1 MSRTLLQTIIG
12 ATADHLT
19 HLFSG
24 LAEELPVLLALDL
37 VLPLELVGLVR
48 LQRPHPHQLPPPLLR
63 LRQRHVRQRRLLTR
77 AQLLPVTNLERVKN
91 RLRI

>member
-1 MSRTLLQTIIG
+1 MARTLLQTIIG
-12 ATADHLT
+12 ATADQCDHLT

-48 LQRPHPHQLPPPLLR
+48 LQDPHPHQLPPALLR
-63 LRQRHVRQRRLLTR
+63 LGQSHVGQRRLLPG
-77 AQLLPVTNLERVKN
+77 AQLLPASNLMCVE
-91 RLRI
+91 

>member
-1 MSRTLLQTIIG
+1 MARTLLQILIG
-12 ATADHLT
+12 ATAEHLT
-19 HLFSG
+19 RLFPG

-77 AQLLPVTNLERVKN
+77 AQLLPVTNLKRAI
-91 RLRI
+91 RR